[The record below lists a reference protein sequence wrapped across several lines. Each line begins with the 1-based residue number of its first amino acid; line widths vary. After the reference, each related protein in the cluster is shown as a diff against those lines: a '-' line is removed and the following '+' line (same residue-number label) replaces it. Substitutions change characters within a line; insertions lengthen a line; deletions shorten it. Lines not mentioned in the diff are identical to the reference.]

1 MESTNDFSSN
11 KKTSNGD
18 NQQTRFAGY
27 ELFIGMC
34 LALGVCAVGMVV
46 VKDLEKN
53 RIEKQKSEK
62 QEFAREILND
72 YQAEQSRTKTV
83 NIDSLINQHIH

>member
-18 NQQTRFAGY
+18 NQQTRFDGY
-27 ELFIGMC
+27 GWFVGMC
-34 LALGVCAVGMVV
+34 LALGVCAVGMFV
-46 VKDLEKN
+46 VKDLEKAK
-53 RIEKQKSEK
+53 IEKQKIQK
-62 QEFAREILND
+62 QEFAREILDD
-72 YQAEQSRTKTV
+72 YRAEQSRTKTV